1 MRSVI
6 RKNRN
11 DMQKQ
16 SKKLYEYLI
25 ELHKFLDSCTSYNC
39 RYLII
44 LKICN
49 SIINNKNIPKMESD
63 IAKIILLIFQNFIR
77 KYHSQ
82 QLLKIPSLEE
92 TRKIIQKNEED
103 IELFMRS

>member
-1 MRSVI
+1 MRSEI
-6 RKNRN
+6 RKNSN
-11 DMQKQ
+11 NIQKQ

-25 ELHKFLDSCTSYNC
+25 ELHRFLDSCALYNC

-49 SIINNKNIPKMESD
+49 SIVNNKNIPKMESN
-63 IAKIILLIFQNFIR
+63 ISRIILLIFQNFIR

-92 TRKIIQKNEED
+92 TRKIIQENEEE